1 MGDQDP
7 IARGEREKKL
17 VDAQLDADFMYECLH
32 ESKVENPMFEEKP
45 EEDVLVGQYQF
56 FCKQEFQELKN
67 FQLLRTKKLKLKA
80 IDIIILY

>member
-32 ESKVENPMFEEKP
+32 ESKVENSMFEEKP
-45 EEDVLVGQYQF
+45 EEDVLVGQY
-56 FCKQEFQELKN
+56 
-67 FQLLRTKKLKLKA
+67 
-80 IDIIILY
+80 

>member
-1 MGDQDP
+1 VMGDQDP

-45 EEDVLVGQYQF
+45 EEDVLVGQY
-56 FCKQEFQELKN
+56 
-67 FQLLRTKKLKLKA
+67 
-80 IDIIILY
+80 